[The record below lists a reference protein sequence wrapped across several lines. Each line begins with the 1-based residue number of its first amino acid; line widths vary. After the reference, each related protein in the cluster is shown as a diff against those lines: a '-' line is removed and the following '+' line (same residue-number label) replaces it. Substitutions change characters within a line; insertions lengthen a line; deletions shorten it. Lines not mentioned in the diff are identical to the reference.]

1 MIVIG
6 FVIILAAAI
15 GMTNGFLTD
24 EKGMS
29 LIMFLCYLLIL
40 ILGIAV
46 FVICLFEGGV
56 VDANVQK
63 LRSEVAEAREEVKQ
77 IQERAVAAGLGDW
90 QEEVVAPVQTQNVFK
105 FKGELRNLPLAELEE
120 GGK

>member
-77 IQERAVAAGLGDW
+77 MQERAVAAGLGDW
-90 QEEVVAPVQTQNVFK
+90 QEEVVAPIQTQKVFK
-105 FKGELRNLPLAELEE
+105 FKGELRNLPPAELEE
-120 GGK
+120 GVK